1 MSNIIIEA
9 KGIKKTYKS
18 DKKEKVEVLKGVDIA
33 IEKGELLCIMGP
45 SGVGKTTLLY
55 ILSTLEL
62 PDQGKVLYNLNGE
75 IFEVQKKSNDE
86 LALLRNKKIGFVF
99 QFHHLLPEFSA
110 IENVALP
117 LLIGGI
123 NEKEAKIKAK
133 KLLTD
138 LELGHRLDSRASEL
152 SGGEQQRVAIA
163 RAIINNPDVVFADE
177 PTGNLDTNS
186 TKNVLELIINL
197 QKQLGITFVIA
208 THSNEVASIA
218 DRIAHMID
226 GKIVEIKRK
235 S

>member
-186 TKNVLELIINL
+186 AKNVLELIINL